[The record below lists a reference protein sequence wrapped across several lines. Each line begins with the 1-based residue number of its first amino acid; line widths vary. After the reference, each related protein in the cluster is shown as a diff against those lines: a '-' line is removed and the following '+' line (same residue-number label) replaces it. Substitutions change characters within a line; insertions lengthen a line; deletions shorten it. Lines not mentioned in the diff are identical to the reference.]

1 LSSVGFKFTFFF
13 FFSFL
18 LKVRNLIHKLKEN
31 ATSFAK
37 TTTKQVGMSSNQTE
51 RKSKTKNTNFLTNQT
66 KGFEEEPQESIM
78 REREAYV
85 RIFLRLGFTRE
96 T

>member
-1 LSSVGFKFTFFF
+1 MGSNSH
-13 FFSFL
+13 
-18 LKVRNLIHKLKEN
+18 LIHKLKEN

-51 RKSKTKNTNFLTNQT
+51 RKSKTKNTNFLTSQT

-78 REREAYV
+78 RERSLCENIFEAGVYA
-85 RIFLRLGFTRE
+85 
-96 T
+96 